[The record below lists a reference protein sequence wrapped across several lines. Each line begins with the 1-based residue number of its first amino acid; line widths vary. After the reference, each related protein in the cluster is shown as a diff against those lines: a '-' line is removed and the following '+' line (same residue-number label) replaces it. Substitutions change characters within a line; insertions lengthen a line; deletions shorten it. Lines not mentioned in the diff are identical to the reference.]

1 MQIALDFCYNGIKIN
16 SAKWHNEEN
25 MSYQL
30 MFQKAVELQQ
40 NGALNEAEQIYR
52 QILETAPDNA
62 DVLNLLG
69 LIAQTRGIHREA
81 VSYFYKA
88 IENAPQHWPIFFN
101 LAISLGAQNKFVEAT
116 EAYQKVLALKPDC
129 KEAHFGLGNLY
140 WAQNN
145 LNAAKEQFSAAL
157 NLDADYIEAATNLAE
172 INDDTDSLEKLA
184 LNNPQALYYL
194 GRRAFNTQNF
204 AAAAKYLHKADSLLN
219 DDEIKAM
226 LGEAELAL
234 KHKDAAQKLFYQ
246 ALNLNPHNLTALMN
260 LADMEAD
267 SHNFGEAEKLYKRGI
282 EIAPDNLRL
291 HTNYAEMLCRNKRTL
306 EGLEEYRKAVI
317 LSPQTPELSYN
328 LSLILKS
335 LEEYEQA
342 LDLMFHAFYLDP
354 KRTDWSFNI
363 AETLVLFNEQA
374 PEKARK
380 ICENWYQKMPENV
393 IVQHLWS
400 ALNHQTAANEASY
413 NQLLFDNFA
422 ATYEQTLKNIQYNVV
437 DKIAELY
444 APLKG
449 KILDLGCGTGLAA
462 QKLKT
467 AGNTFIGV
475 DISENML
482 NLAQQKNIYADLQQA
497 DILDYLH
504 NLPADFACIIA
515 ADVFC
520 YFGDL
525 RPIFSA
531 CFPTRLIFSL
541 ETNSNIEKYTIQAN
555 GRYQHNPKYIRQ
567 ILQNLGYTQITQH
580 NLVLRR
586 ENAKDV
592 AGCIISAEQS
602 S

>member
-1 MQIALDFCYNGIKIN
+1 
-16 SAKWHNEEN
+16 

-52 QILETAPDNA
+52 QILETAPNNA

-69 LIAQTRGIHREA
+69 LIAQTRGIHGEA
-81 VSYFYKA
+81 VNYFYKA

-101 LAISLGAQNKFVEAT
+101 LAVSLGALGKFLEAT
-116 EAYQKVLALKPDC
+116 EAYQKVLSLKPDC

-145 LNAAKEQFSAAL
+145 LDAAKEQFSAAL
-157 NLDADYIEAATNLAE
+157 KIDSDYTAAATNLAE
-172 INDDTDSLEKLA
+172 VSDDTDSLEKLSA
-184 LNNPQALYYL
+184 GNPQALYYL
-194 GRRAFNTQNF
+194 GRRSFNARDFT
-204 AAAAKYLHKADSLLN
+204 AAATYLSKADALSD
-219 DDEIKAM
+219 DDEIKSM
-226 LGEAELAL
+226 LGESELAL
-234 KHKDAAQKLFYQ
+234 GHKEQAQKLFYQ
-246 ALNLNPHNLTALMN
+246 ALSINPHNLSALMN

-267 SHNFGEAEKLYKRGI
+267 SHNFGEAEKFYKRGI

-306 EGLEEYRKAVI
+306 EGLEEYRQAVI
-317 LSPQTPELSYN
+317 LSPQTPELIYN

-342 LDLMFHAFYLDP
+342 LDLMFHAFYLAP
-354 KRTDWSFNI
+354 EHTDWSLNI

-380 ICENWYQKMPENV
+380 ICENWYQKMPENI

-400 ALNHQTAANEASY
+400 TINHQTAANEKEY
-413 NQLLFDNFA
+413 NALLFDNFA
-422 ATYEQTLKNIQYNVV
+422 ATYEQTLKNIQYSVV

-449 KILDLGCGTGLAA
+449 KILDLGCGTGLVA

-467 AGNTFIGV
+467 ADNQFVGV
-475 DISENML
+475 DISAKML
-482 NLAQQKNIYADLQQA
+482 DLARRKNIYSELKQD
-497 DILDYLH
+497 DITEYLH
-504 NLPADFACIIA
+504 DSHPDFDCIIA

-525 RPIFSA
+525 RPLIASA
-531 CFPTRLIFSL
+531 APTRLIFSI
-541 ETNSNIEKYTIQAN
+541 ETDDSAEKFIVQAN
-555 GRYQHNPKYIRQ
+555 GRYKHNPQYIE
-567 ILQNLGYTQITQH
+567 LLLHNSGYTEVTQTE
-580 NLVLRR
+580 LVLRR
-586 ENAKDV
+586 ENGKDV
-592 AGCIISAEQS
+592 VGCIFSAA
-602 S
+602 